1 MKNNMKSWV
10 AGLLCLALLLGM
22 MTLLTGCGELPGGDP
37 AHSGVVVVCTNYAA
51 LELTRGILSGYLDH
65 GGEGTVQLMI
75 LGSEGQDMH
84 SYEPAAK
91 DIILL
96 AGADVVICTG
106 AEGWLDSSL
115 KASGNADL
123 IRVSMMEACDTMEAE
138 HDHEDGDHDHGGDA
152 CSLIGQDEHVW
163 LSVANAIRITEA
175 IEAAI
180 CRADEPNASAWHASG
195 EAFRQEL
202 TALQEDFDA
211 LAASAARDT
220 VVIADRHPFAY
231 LFRDMGI
238 TCVAAFP
245 GCSSE
250 TSASFATQTKLIE
263 TVCDL
268 ALPYVFIMEGSDGK
282 VASVVSAET
291 GAGILTLDSMQVMKA
306 MTDGDSSYVEI
317 MRGNLENLKKAL
329 Q

>member
-1 MKNNMKSWV
+1 MKRMMKSCAAAV
-10 AGLLCLALLLGM
+10 LALALLM
-22 MTLLTGCGELPGGDP
+22 STVILLSGCGELPSNDP
-37 AHSGVVVVCTNYAA
+37 AYSGVVIVCTNYAA
-51 LELTRGILSGYLDH
+51 LELTGGILSEYQSN
-65 GGEGTVQLMI
+65 GGEGTVQLMV

-84 SYEPAAK
+84 SYEPSAK

-96 AGADVVICTG
+96 AGADVVVCTG
-106 AEGWLDSSL
+106 AEGWLDSAV
-115 KASGNADL
+115 KASGNAEL
-123 IRVSMMEACDTMEAE
+123 IRVSMMEACDTLEAE
-138 HDHEDGDHDHGGDA
+138 HDHDHDHGGES

-163 LSVANAIRITEA
+163 LSVTNAIRITEA
-175 IEAAI
+175 IEKAI
-180 CRADEPNASAWHASG
+180 CRVDAPNASAWQASG
-195 EAFRQEL
+195 TAFRQEL
-202 TALQEDFDA
+202 TALRDDFAA
-211 LAASAARDT
+211 LAASAARNT

-250 TSASFATQTKLIE
+250 TSASFATQTTLIE
-263 TVCDL
+263 TVRGL
-268 ALPYVFIMEGSDGK
+268 ALPYVFVMEGSDGK
-282 VASVVSAET
+282 VASVVAAET

-306 MTDGDSSYVEI
+306 MTDGAPTYVEI